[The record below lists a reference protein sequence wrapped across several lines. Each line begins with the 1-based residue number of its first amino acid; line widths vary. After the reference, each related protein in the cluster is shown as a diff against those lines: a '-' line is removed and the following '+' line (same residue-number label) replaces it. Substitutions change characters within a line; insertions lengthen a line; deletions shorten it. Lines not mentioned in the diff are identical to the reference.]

1 MLTYILLTYF
11 ITYLYTY
18 LLTYVVITYMR
29 NIACIRLC
37 LTLTQ
42 KAAVRPTVSLVI
54 LIIVYANGLLYDLTD
69 LLVNKLQRVQSVT
82 CVTGFTALGVTTN
95 LDEDILFPHD
105 F

>member
-1 MLTYILLTYF
+1 
-11 ITYLYTY
+11 
-18 LLTYVVITYMR
+18 MR

-37 LTLTQ
+37 LTQ

-54 LIIVYANGLLYDLTD
+54 LIIVYLNCLLYDLTD
-69 LLVNKLQRVQSVT
+69 RLVNKLQRVQSAT
-82 CVTGFTALGVTTN
+82 CVTCFTAMEVTTN